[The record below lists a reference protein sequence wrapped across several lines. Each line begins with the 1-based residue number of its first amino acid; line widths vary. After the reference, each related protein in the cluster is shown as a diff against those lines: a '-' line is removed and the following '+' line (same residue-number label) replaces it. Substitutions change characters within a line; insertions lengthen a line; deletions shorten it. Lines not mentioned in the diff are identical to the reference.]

1 MKIKKSL
8 SIYIPLYNEEEG
20 VKNLYDK
27 LELVEKELK
36 AISNFKI
43 ILVDDGSEDNT
54 LINLFKYFQKEKFK
68 IISHDKNKNL
78 GGFLKTAIED
88 CETEYISF
96 LDSDCSYSPQLLVG
110 MFKKS
115 LEGFDIVNA
124 SPYHPKGSVKD
135 VGKIRL
141 FLSKSINYI
150 YGLIIKKKIYTTSS
164 ICKIYKT
171 ELVKKIDITRDNFVA
186 ITELFTKS
194 STFTNKIYEFPCEL
208 TPREYGK
215 SKMNLSS
222 NIFDHIKYL
231 MNLIRYIN

>member
-1 MKIKKSL
+1 MKTKTTL

-20 VKNLYDK
+20 IKNLSEK
-27 LELVEKELK
+27 LQVLDKELDS
-36 AISNFKI
+36 ICYFKI
-43 ILVDDGSEDNT
+43 IFVDDGSEDST
-54 LINLFKYFQKEKFK
+54 LEKLQKYFNSEKFK
-68 IISHDKNKNL
+68 IISHGENKNL
-78 GGFLKTAIED
+78 GGFLKTAISD
-88 CETEYISF
+88 CDSDYISF
-96 LDSDCSYSPQLLVG
+96 LDSDCSYSPELLVG
-110 MFKKS
+110 MFKES
-115 LEGFDIVNA
+115 LGGFDIVNA

-171 ELVKKIDITRDNFVA
+171 ELVKKVDITRDNFVA

-194 STFTNKIYEFPCEL
+194 LTFTDKIYEFPCEL

-222 NIFDHIKYL
+222 NIFDHMKYL
-231 MNLIRYIN
+231 INLLRYIN

>member
-1 MKIKKSL
+1 MKTKKTL

-20 VKNLYDK
+20 VKNLSDK
-27 LELVEKELK
+27 LQLIEKELES
-36 AISNFKI
+36 ICSFKI

-54 LINLFKYFQKEKFK
+54 LTKLHNYFNNEKFK
-68 IISHDKNKNL
+68 IISHGENKNL
-78 GGFLKTAIED
+78 GGFLKTAISD
-88 CETEYISF
+88 CEADYISF
-96 LDSDCSYSPQLLVG
+96 LDSDCSYSPKLLVR
-110 MFKKS
+110 MFEKS

-124 SPYHPKGSVKD
+124 SPYHPKGNVIG
-135 VGKIRL
+135 VGKFRL

-150 YGLIIKKKIYTTSS
+150 YGIILKKKVYTTSS

-171 ELVKKIDITRDNFVA
+171 ELTKKTSISRENFVA

-194 STFTNKIYEFPCEL
+194 LTLTNSVYEFPCEL
-208 TPREYGK
+208 VPREYGK

-231 MNLIRYIN
+231 VHLIRFIN